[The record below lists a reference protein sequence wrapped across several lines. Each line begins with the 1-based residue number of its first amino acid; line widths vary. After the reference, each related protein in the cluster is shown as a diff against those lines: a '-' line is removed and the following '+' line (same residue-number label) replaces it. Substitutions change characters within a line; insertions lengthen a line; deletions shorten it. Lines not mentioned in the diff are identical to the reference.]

1 MACLRALECVAT
13 VLAAIISKCA
23 HVCFTLFNY
32 GGSLS
37 GCKWP
42 GQLAAILLLM
52 ACWRPNKGIRR
63 EEPAGPSLF
72 NSLSRTTQQKY
83 QRLKRRLPAKIQ
95 QTIKQLH
102 TFSWSKYSVIR
113 LLCPKMEK
121 SLISPLVF
129 KFHLVYFICLSR
141 FSPGCNLWRP
151 EAGVRFLSSH
161 QPRASFLLQDSR
173 AEFLVKG
180 KKLLQL

>member
-42 GQLAAILLLM
+42 GQLAALLLLM
-52 ACWRPNKGIRR
+52 ACWRPNKGIRQ
-63 EEPAGPSLF
+63 EELAGSSLF
-72 NSLSRTTQQKY
+72 NSLSRTTPQKY
-83 QRLKRRLPAKIQ
+83 RSLKRRLPAKIHQ
-95 QTIKQLH
+95 IIKEIH

-113 LLCPKMEK
+113 LLCPKMK
-121 SLISPLVF
+121 NCKKKKGLSLDW
-129 KFHLVYFICLSR
+129 YFSCIL
-141 FSPGCNLWRP
+141 
-151 EAGVRFLSSH
+151 FLSFAFH
-161 QPRASFLLQDSR
+161 ALFLDIIFKDQRL
-173 AEFLVKG
+173 
-180 KKLLQL
+180 KKMFFPKCLN